1 MFGTYDLVHSL
12 PSCTKALLNRY
23 STLQAG
29 HVHCPIYQELESVCV
44 SLEHISGSLCKSRRD
59 PGILANHKC
68 IKLCLWPS
76 KCLYSFANYHFSPQL
91 SAVCTSPSY
100 TFLKPQLVVVCRLCT
115 FSLYYK
121 TFSKDSLDQRVSGSC
136 FELPPGILPVN
147 SARECLYFLNEPAC
161 HHSCN

>member
-68 IKLCLWPS
+68 IKLFMAFKMFVFFCQLP
-76 KCLYSFANYHFSPQL
+76 FFSPTL
-91 SAVCTSPSY
+91 S
-100 TFLKPQLVVVCRLCT
+100 
-115 FSLYYK
+115 SLHLSILHLFEAPVGGCLQTLHILTLLQNIFK
-121 TFSKDSLDQRVSGSC
+121 RFFGSKSIRKL
-136 FELPPGILPVN
+136 F
-147 SARECLYFLNEPAC
+147 
-161 HHSCN
+161 